1 MRAVALRMQSCVRAS
16 DTIARVGGDE
26 FVVLLPHIEATA
38 DALSV
43 ANKIHGVLKQPFQ
56 LQSAVTAT
64 VSISSS
70 LGIAVYPDHASDELT
85 LMRQADAAM
94 YQAKTAGRNQVV
106 LFAPTE

>member
-1 MRAVALRMQSCVRAS
+1 VRAS

-26 FVVLLPHIEATA
+26 FVLLLPHIEAIA

-43 ANKIHGVLKQPFQ
+43 ADKVHGVLKQQFQ